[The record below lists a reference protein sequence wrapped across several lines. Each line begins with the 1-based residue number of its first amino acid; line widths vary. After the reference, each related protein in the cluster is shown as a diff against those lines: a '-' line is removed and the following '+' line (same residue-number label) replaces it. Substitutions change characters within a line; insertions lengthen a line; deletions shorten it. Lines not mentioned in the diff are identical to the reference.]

1 MAQILIVLLLVG
13 IFLVLLNID
22 HNLVELG
29 RSFGQL
35 KLFLQRRDE

>member
-1 MAQILIVLLLVG
+1 MAQILIVLLLAG
-13 IFLVLLNID
+13 IFSVLLNID

-29 RSFGQL
+29 RSFEKL